1 MKFTPVCP
9 PPSAQ
14 IVFFFLYFNYVYN
27 VNRCILFR
35 ILCFFYYY
43 YYFFLNV

>member
-14 IVFFFLYFNYVYN
+14 IVFFLYFNYVYN
-27 VNRCILFR
+27 VNRSILFR
-35 ILCFFYYY
+35 IICFFFFFN
-43 YYFFLNV
+43 YF